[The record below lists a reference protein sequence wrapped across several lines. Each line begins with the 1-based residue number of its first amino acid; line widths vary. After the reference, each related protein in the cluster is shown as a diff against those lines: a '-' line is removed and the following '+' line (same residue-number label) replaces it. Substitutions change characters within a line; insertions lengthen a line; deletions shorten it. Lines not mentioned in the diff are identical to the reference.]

1 MKKQYNVVV
10 VQTLKDTFNID
21 GSYIRHIETVIRT
34 DSIDYL
40 LRRMNQFTSPFSSY
54 YSTFVDEETC
64 EIVEPYDYLTVKDL
78 YRTGCTLDLDN
89 LDKCNPLYSYK

>member
-10 VQTLKDTFNID
+10 VQTLKDTFNMD

-40 LRRMNQFTSPFSSY
+40 FRRMRQFNNPFSSY
-54 YSTFVDEETC
+54 SCTFVDEETN
-64 EIVEPYDYLTVKDL
+64 EIIEEGCHSEI
-78 YRTGCTLDLDN
+78 YRTGCTFDLEN
-89 LDKCNPLYSYK
+89 LDKEHPLHLYK

>member
-10 VQTLKDTFNID
+10 VQTLKDTFNMD

-64 EIVEPYDYLTVKDL
+64 EIVEPNDYLTKDI
-78 YRTGCTLDLDN
+78 YRTGCTFDLDN
-89 LDKCNPLYSYK
+89 LDKCHPLHLYK